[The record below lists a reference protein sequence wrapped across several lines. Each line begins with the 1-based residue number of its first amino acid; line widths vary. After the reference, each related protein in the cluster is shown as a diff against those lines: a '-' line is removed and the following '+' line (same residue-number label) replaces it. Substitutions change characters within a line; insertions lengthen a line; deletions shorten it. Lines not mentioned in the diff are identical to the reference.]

1 MSAFTSGGSAKADL
15 MQFVREGAKGDRV
28 LSALEEGLE
37 GRVGALTVRPKSETR
52 VCTTI
57 VSEGEAM
64 EFIEPMM

>member
-1 MSAFTSGGSAKADL
+1 
-15 MQFVREGAKGDRV
+15 MQFIGKEVNGDRV
-28 LSALEEGLE
+28 ISALEEGLE

-64 EFIEPMM
+64 KFIEPMM